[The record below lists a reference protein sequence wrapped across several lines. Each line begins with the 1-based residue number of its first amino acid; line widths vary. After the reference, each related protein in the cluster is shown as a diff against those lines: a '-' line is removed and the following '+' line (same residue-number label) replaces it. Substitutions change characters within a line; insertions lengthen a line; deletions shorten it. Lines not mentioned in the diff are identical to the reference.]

1 MQTIAQLLRT
11 PSSPLR
17 GSAPA
22 NSFNPVNFLP
32 WLCLLLSLALAWL
45 TGCASSHPA
54 VGGVSRQPFGKT
66 SDGTPIDIFTLHN
79 ASGAEARICNYGG
92 LVVSL
97 KVPDRNG
104 QPGDVVLGYDK
115 LNDYIKNSPFFG
127 ALIGRYG
134 NRIARGKFT
143 LDGQQYTLATNNY
156 PNALHGGN
164 KGFDKVVWEPKV
176 TTFASAEGP
185 SLELRYLSKDGEE
198 GYPGNLSVRVVYT
211 LTEENALRVDYTATT
226 DKDTVVNLTQ
236 HSYFN
241 LAGKGDILGHVV
253 MIPADKFTPVDS
265 TLIPTGELRP
275 VDGTPFDFRSPTAI
289 GARINQPDEQLKFGN
304 GYDHNWVFNKN
315 VGDLTL
321 MARVSEPTTGRVM
334 EVWSTE
340 PGLQFY
346 SGNFLDGTIKGKRG
360 VVYQFRNGFC
370 MEPQH
375 FPDSPNHPEFPSVVL
390 KPGLTYHNTII
401 YKFSTAK

>member
-1 MQTIAQLLRT
+1 MQTHHQSTHNSL
-11 PSSPLR
+11 PSTNHR
-17 GSAPA
+17 SAGPPA
-22 NSFNPVNFLP
+22 
-32 WLCLLLSLALAWL
+32 LLSLLLCLGAAWL
-45 TGCASSHPA
+45 TGCASTPPVAAEISH
-54 VGGVSRQPFGKT
+54 QPFGHT
-66 SDGTPIDIFTLHN
+66 ADGTPVEIYTLRN
-79 ASGAEARICNYGG
+79 ANGAEARICTYGG
-92 LVVSL
+92 LLVSL

-104 QPGDVVLGYDK
+104 KLGDAVLGYDN
-115 LNDYIKNSPFFG
+115 LDDYIKNSPYFG

-143 LDGQQYTLATNNY
+143 LDGQQYSLVTNNY
-156 PNALHGGN
+156 PNALHGGT

-176 TTFASAEGP
+176 LVDPEGP
-185 SLELRYLSKDGEE
+185 SLQLHYVSKDGEE
-198 GYPGNLSVRVVYT
+198 GYPGTLSVTAVYT
-211 LTEENALRVDYTATT
+211 LTHDNAIKVQYTATT

-241 LAGKGDILGHVV
+241 LAGQGDILGHIV

-275 VDGTPFDFRSPTAI
+275 VEGTPFDFRTPTAI
-289 GARINQPDEQLKFGN
+289 GARIKEPDEQLKFGG
-304 GYDHNWVFNKN
+304 GYDHNWVFNKKI
-315 VGDLTL
+315 GDLTL
-321 MARVSEPTTGRVM
+321 MARVTEPTTGRVL

-346 SGNFLDGTIKGKRG
+346 SGNFLDGTITGKYG
-360 VVYQFRNGFC
+360 QVYQFRDGFC

-390 KPGLTYHNTII
+390 KPGQTYHNTII
-401 YKFSTAK
+401 YKFLVQK